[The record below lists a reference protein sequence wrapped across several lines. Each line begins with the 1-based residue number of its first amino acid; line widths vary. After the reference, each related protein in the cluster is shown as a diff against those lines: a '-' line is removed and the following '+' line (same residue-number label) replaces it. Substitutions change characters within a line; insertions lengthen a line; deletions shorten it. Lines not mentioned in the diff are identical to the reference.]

1 MLFQLLVSVLDNLI
15 VQRWNHA
22 LLWVDVS
29 LLIHPHIILRTQK
42 FIFQETN
49 QVMKFSV
56 GTSQKFDTASD
67 IESKLEG
74 LKSGV
79 TEVSLGGNSYGV
91 GACEA
96 LANHLKTVNT
106 LKIAKLDDMFTGRL
120 SKEIPQSMELL
131 LEALLNCPNLHTL
144 DLSDNAFG
152 IATIAPL
159 EHFLANHTP
168 LQHLILANNGFGP
181 EAGARVGN
189 ALEKLAHKKLAEGH
203 STKLETVVC
212 GRNRLENGS
221 MEAWARFIKSH
232 GSIKELRLY
241 QNGIRQE
248 GIEHLMLHG
257 LKHSPNLVK
266 LDLQD
271 NTFTAKGSSAMVEV
285 LDQWPNIKEI
295 GISDCLLSSKGGELL
310 AEKIKT
316 TDSLGNLE
324 ILRLQ
329 YNEIDEKGLQHLSDA
344 VKKTLTQLKLLELN
358 GNKFSE
364 DHDSIDAINAIFTEK
379 GFGELDELDDMEE
392 DSDDEEEASADE
404 EEADELAAKLAEVEI
419 K

>member
-1 MLFQLLVSVLDNLI
+1 
-15 VQRWNHA
+15 
-22 LLWVDVS
+22 
-29 LLIHPHIILRTQK
+29 
-42 FIFQETN
+42 
-49 QVMKFSV
+49 MKFSV
-56 GTSQKFDTASD
+56 GTSQKFETAAD
-67 IESKLEG
+67 IEPKLKG
-74 LKSGV
+74 LRSGV

-96 LANHLKTVNT
+96 LASHFKTVDT
-106 LKIAKLDDMFTGRL
+106 LEVAKLDDMFTGRL

-131 LEALLNCPNLHTL
+131 LDALLKCPNLHTVY
-144 DLSDNAFG
+144 LSDNAFG
-152 IATIAPL
+152 IATVAPL

-189 ALEKLAHKKLAEGH
+189 ALEKLAEKKRAEGH
-203 STKLETVVC
+203 PTKLETVVC

-221 MEAWARFIKSH
+221 MEAWARFVKAH

-257 LKHSPNLVK
+257 LRHSPNLVK

-271 NTFTAKGSSAMVEV
+271 NTFTEKGSRAMVEV
-285 LDQWPNIKEI
+285 LNQWPSIKEI
-295 GISDCLLSSKGGELL
+295 SISDCLLSAKGGELL
-310 AEKIKT
+310 AEKINT
-316 TDSLGNLE
+316 TGTLSELE

-329 YNEIDEKGLQHLSDA
+329 YNEIDEKGLKHLSEA
-344 VKKTLTQLKLLELN
+344 VKGTLPQLKLLELN

-364 DHDSIDAINAIFTEK
+364 DHEYIDTINAVFTEK
-379 GFGELDELDDMEE
+379 GSGELDELDDMEE
-392 DSDDEEEASADE
+392 DSDEDADE
-404 EEADELAAKLAEVEI
+404 SDDDEAADELAAKLADVEI